1 MRKISKIFGFNS
13 SQHSL
18 RTEVFAGIST
28 FIVMAYI
35 LALAPK
41 AFEGVGGTADPFP
54 TAALFTATALV
65 SAVSTFLM
73 AVYAKRPLAV
83 APGVGLL
90 FFISGTVCM
99 QMGYSW
105 HFALT
110 AILLEGV
117 LFTVLAFSR
126 LRYLIMESIPLS
138 LRSATAVGVGLFLAS
153 LGLKS
158 AGMTDSG
165 AAIVSLASIVTE
177 PEKQL
182 FAICVMLSGVLIVYR
197 VKGAIFLSIIASTIL
212 GIPLGLTRFDEV
224 MTIPESPAPLFMQ
237 MEWSEDIFSIDM
249 FVCVVSI
256 FFLDVFDTI
265 GTVSGVLSNTNLSR
279 SNGRISRMSH
289 IFQVDAIS
297 SMLSGLMGTTT
308 CTSYLE
314 SAAGVAEGGRTG
326 VPSLVTAICFL
337 FALFFSPIFLA
348 IPPVVTGA
356 ILLVV
361 SFQMFAAI
369 KHINFTNPVEA
380 IPSVLVILVMAIIG
394 SISDGIV
401 VGVITYA
408 VLNFT
413 AEMKQERERRK
424 RGHFFT
430 INKIGR
436 AHV

>member
-1 MRKISKIFGFNS
+1 MRKIAKIFGFNS

-212 GIPLGLTRFDEV
+212 GIPLGLTRFDAV

-265 GTVSGVLSNTNLSR
+265 GTVSGVLSTTNLSR

-326 VPSLVTAICFL
+326 VTSLVTAICFL

-408 VLNFT
+408 VLNST

-430 INKIGR
+430 INKDE
-436 AHV
+436 

>member
-1 MRKISKIFGFNS
+1 MRKIAKIFGFNS

-265 GTVSGVLSNTNLSR
+265 GTVSGVLSNTSLSR

-326 VPSLVTAICFL
+326 ITSLVTAICFL
-337 FALFFSPIFLA
+337 FALFFSPLFLA

-361 SFQMFAAI
+361 SFHMFAAI

-430 INKIGR
+430 INKDE
-436 AHV
+436 

>member
-1 MRKISKIFGFNS
+1 MRKIAKIFGFNS

-279 SNGRISRMSH
+279 TNGRISRMSH

-297 SMLSGLMGTTT
+297 STLSGLMGTTT

-326 VPSLVTAICFL
+326 VTSLVTVICFL
-337 FALFFSPIFLA
+337 FALFFSPLFLA

-361 SFQMFAAI
+361 SFHMFAAI

-408 VLNFT
+408 VLNST

-430 INKIGR
+430 INKDE
-436 AHV
+436 

>member
-1 MRKISKIFGFNS
+1 MRKIAKIFGFNS

-265 GTVSGVLSNTNLSR
+265 GTVSGVLSTTNLSR
-279 SNGRISRMSH
+279 TNGRISRMSH

-408 VLNFT
+408 VLNST
-413 AEMKQERERRK
+413 AEVKQERERRK

-430 INKIGR
+430 NNKDE
-436 AHV
+436 

>member
-1 MRKISKIFGFNS
+1 MRKIAKIFGFNS

-138 LRSATAVGVGLFLAS
+138 LRSATAVGVGFFLAS

-265 GTVSGVLSNTNLSR
+265 GTVLGVLSNTNLSR
-279 SNGRISRMSH
+279 TNGRISRMSH

-408 VLNFT
+408 VLNST
-413 AEMKQERERRK
+413 AEVKQERERRK

-430 INKIGR
+430 INKDE
-436 AHV
+436 

>member
-1 MRKISKIFGFNS
+1 MRKIAKIFGFNS

-117 LFTVLAFSR
+117 LFTALAFSR

-265 GTVSGVLSNTNLSR
+265 GTVLGVLSNTNLSR
-279 SNGRISRMSH
+279 TNGRISRMSH

-326 VPSLVTAICFL
+326 VTSLVTAICFL

-361 SFQMFAAI
+361 SFHMFAAI

-424 RGHFFT
+424 RGRFFT
-430 INKIGR
+430 INKDE
-436 AHV
+436 

>member
-1 MRKISKIFGFNS
+1 MRKIAKIFGFNS

-279 SNGRISRMSH
+279 TNGRISRMSH

-297 SMLSGLMGTTT
+297 STLSGLMGTTT

-326 VPSLVTAICFL
+326 VTSLVTAICFL

-408 VLNFT
+408 VLNST

-430 INKIGR
+430 INKDE
-436 AHV
+436 

>member
-1 MRKISKIFGFNS
+1 MRKIAKIFGFNS

-265 GTVSGVLSNTNLSR
+265 GTVSGVLSTTNLSR

-326 VPSLVTAICFL
+326 VTSLVTVICFL

-361 SFQMFAAI
+361 SFHMFAAI
-369 KHINFTNPVEA
+369 KHINLTNPVEA

-430 INKIGR
+430 INKDE
-436 AHV
+436 

>member
-1 MRKISKIFGFNS
+1 
-13 SQHSL
+13 
-18 RTEVFAGIST
+18 
-28 FIVMAYI
+28 MAYI

-279 SNGRISRMSH
+279 TNGRISRMSH

-408 VLNFT
+408 VLNST

-430 INKIGR
+430 INKDE
-436 AHV
+436 

>member
-1 MRKISKIFGFNS
+1 MRKIAKIFGFNS

-197 VKGAIFLSIIASTIL
+197 VKGAIFLSIIASTII

-326 VPSLVTAICFL
+326 VTSLVTVICFL
-337 FALFFSPIFLA
+337 FALFFSPLFLA

-361 SFQMFAAI
+361 SFHMFAAI

-430 INKIGR
+430 INKDE
-436 AHV
+436 

>member
-1 MRKISKIFGFNS
+1 MRKIAKIFGFNS

-138 LRSATAVGVGLFLAS
+138 LRSATAVGVGFFLAS

-197 VKGAIFLSIIASTIL
+197 VKGAIFLSIIASTII

-249 FVCVVSI
+249 LVCVVSI

-265 GTVSGVLSNTNLSR
+265 GTVLGVLSNTNLSR
-279 SNGRISRMSH
+279 TNGRISRMSH

-297 SMLSGLMGTTT
+297 STLSGLMGTTT

-326 VPSLVTAICFL
+326 VTSLVTVICFL

-361 SFQMFAAI
+361 SFHMFAAI
-369 KHINFTNPVEA
+369 KHINLTNPVEA

-430 INKIGR
+430 INKDE
-436 AHV
+436 

>member
-1 MRKISKIFGFNS
+1 MRKIAKIFGFNS

-279 SNGRISRMSH
+279 TNGRISRMSH

-408 VLNFT
+408 VLNST
-413 AEMKQERERRK
+413 AEVKRERERRK
-424 RGHFFT
+424 HGHFFT
-430 INKIGR
+430 NNKDE
-436 AHV
+436 

>member
-1 MRKISKIFGFNS
+1 MRKIAKIFGFNS

-138 LRSATAVGVGLFLAS
+138 LRSATAVGVGFFLAS

-197 VKGAIFLSIIASTIL
+197 VKGAIFLSIIASTII

-279 SNGRISRMSH
+279 TNGRISRMSH

-297 SMLSGLMGTTT
+297 STLSGLMGTTT

-326 VPSLVTAICFL
+326 VTSLVTVICFL
-337 FALFFSPIFLA
+337 FALFFSPLFLA

-361 SFQMFAAI
+361 SFHMFAAI
-369 KHINFTNPVEA
+369 KHINLTNPVEA

-430 INKIGR
+430 INKDE
-436 AHV
+436 

>member
-1 MRKISKIFGFNS
+1 MRKIAKIFGFNS

-212 GIPLGLTRFDEV
+212 GIPLGLTRFDAV

-265 GTVSGVLSNTNLSR
+265 GTVSGVLSTTNLSR

-326 VPSLVTAICFL
+326 VTSLVTVICFL

-408 VLNFT
+408 VLNST

-430 INKIGR
+430 INKDE
-436 AHV
+436 

>member
-1 MRKISKIFGFNS
+1 MRKIAKIFGFNS

-279 SNGRISRMSH
+279 TNGRISRMSH

-326 VPSLVTAICFL
+326 VTSLVTVICFL

-361 SFQMFAAI
+361 SFHMFAAI

-408 VLNFT
+408 VLNST
-413 AEMKQERERRK
+413 AEVKQERERRK

-430 INKIGR
+430 INKDE
-436 AHV
+436 

>member
-1 MRKISKIFGFNS
+1 MRKIAKIFGFNS

-265 GTVSGVLSNTNLSR
+265 GTVSGVLSNTSLSR

-361 SFQMFAAI
+361 SFHMFAAI
-369 KHINFTNPVEA
+369 KHINLTNPVEA

-408 VLNFT
+408 VLNST
-413 AEMKQERERRK
+413 AEVKQERERRK

-430 INKIGR
+430 NNKDE
-436 AHV
+436 

>member
-1 MRKISKIFGFNS
+1 MRKIAKIFGFNS

-265 GTVSGVLSNTNLSR
+265 GTVSGVLSTTNLSR

-408 VLNFT
+408 GLNFT

-424 RGHFFT
+424 RGRFFT
-430 INKIGR
+430 INKDE
-436 AHV
+436 

>member
-1 MRKISKIFGFNS
+1 MRKIAKIFGFNS
-13 SQHSL
+13 RQHFL

-138 LRSATAVGVGLFLAS
+138 LRSATAVGVGFFLAS

-158 AGMTDSG
+158 AGMTESG

-212 GIPLGLTRFDEV
+212 GFPLGLTRFDEV

-279 SNGRISRMSH
+279 ANGRISRMSH

-413 AEMKQERERRK
+413 AEMKRERERRK
-424 RGHFFT
+424 RGNFFT
-430 INKIGR
+430 INKEE
-436 AHV
+436 

>member
-1 MRKISKIFGFNS
+1 MRKIAKIFGFNS

-138 LRSATAVGVGLFLAS
+138 LRSATAVGVGFFLAS

-265 GTVSGVLSNTNLSR
+265 GTVSGVLSTTNLSR

-326 VPSLVTAICFL
+326 VTSLVTVICFL

-430 INKIGR
+430 INKDE
-436 AHV
+436 

>member
-1 MRKISKIFGFNS
+1 MRKIAKIFGFNS

-326 VPSLVTAICFL
+326 VTSLVTVICFL
-337 FALFFSPIFLA
+337 LALFFSPLFLA

-430 INKIGR
+430 INKDE
-436 AHV
+436 

>member
-1 MRKISKIFGFNS
+1 
-13 SQHSL
+13 
-18 RTEVFAGIST
+18 
-28 FIVMAYI
+28 MAYI

-265 GTVSGVLSNTNLSR
+265 GTVSGVLSNTSLSR

-326 VPSLVTAICFL
+326 VTSLVTVICFL
-337 FALFFSPIFLA
+337 FALFFSPLFLA

-361 SFQMFAAI
+361 SFHMFAAI

-430 INKIGR
+430 INKDE
-436 AHV
+436 

>member
-1 MRKISKIFGFNS
+1 
-13 SQHSL
+13 
-18 RTEVFAGIST
+18 
-28 FIVMAYI
+28 MAYI

-408 VLNFT
+408 VLNST

-430 INKIGR
+430 INKDE
-436 AHV
+436 

>member
-1 MRKISKIFGFNS
+1 MRKIAKIFGFNS
-13 SQHSL
+13 RQHFL
-18 RTEVFAGIST
+18 RTEVFAGLST

-138 LRSATAVGVGLFLAS
+138 LRSATAVGVGFFLAS

-158 AGMTDSG
+158 AGMTESG

-279 SNGRISRMSH
+279 ANGRISRMSH

-297 SMLSGLMGTTT
+297 SMLSGLMGIST

-326 VPSLVTAICFL
+326 VTSLVTVICFL
-337 FALFFSPIFLA
+337 LALFFSPIFLA

-401 VGVITYA
+401 VGVMTYA

-413 AEMKQERERRK
+413 AEMKEERERRK
-424 RGHFFT
+424 RGNFFT
-430 INKIGR
+430 INKEE
-436 AHV
+436 

>member
-1 MRKISKIFGFNS
+1 MRKIAKIFGFNS

-279 SNGRISRMSH
+279 TNGRISRMSH

-361 SFQMFAAI
+361 SLQMFAAI
-369 KHINFTNPVEA
+369 KHINLTNPVEA

-430 INKIGR
+430 INKDE
-436 AHV
+436 

>member
-1 MRKISKIFGFNS
+1 MRKIAKIFGFNS

-138 LRSATAVGVGLFLAS
+138 LRSATAVGVGFFLAS

-182 FAICVMLSGVLIVYR
+182 FAICVLLSGVLIVYR
-197 VKGAIFLSIIASTIL
+197 VKGAIFLSIIASTII

-265 GTVSGVLSNTNLSR
+265 GTVLGVLSNTNLSR
-279 SNGRISRMSH
+279 TNGRISRMSH

-297 SMLSGLMGTTT
+297 STLSGLMGTTT

-326 VPSLVTAICFL
+326 VTSLVTVICFL
-337 FALFFSPIFLA
+337 FALFFSPLFLA

-361 SFQMFAAI
+361 SFHMFAAI
-369 KHINFTNPVEA
+369 KHINLTNPVEA

-430 INKIGR
+430 INKDE
-436 AHV
+436 

>member
-1 MRKISKIFGFNS
+1 MRKIAKIFGFNS

-138 LRSATAVGVGLFLAS
+138 LRSATAVGVGFFLAS

-197 VKGAIFLSIIASTIL
+197 VKGAIFLSIIASTII

-265 GTVSGVLSNTNLSR
+265 GTVLGVLSNTNLSR
-279 SNGRISRMSH
+279 TNGRISRMSH

-297 SMLSGLMGTTT
+297 STLSGLMGTTT

-326 VPSLVTAICFL
+326 VTSLVTVICFL
-337 FALFFSPIFLA
+337 LALFFSPLFLA

-361 SFQMFAAI
+361 SFHMFAAI
-369 KHINFTNPVEA
+369 KHINLTNPVEA

-430 INKIGR
+430 INKDE
-436 AHV
+436 

>member
-1 MRKISKIFGFNS
+1 MRKIAKIFGFNS

-138 LRSATAVGVGLFLAS
+138 LRSATAVGVGFFLAS

-212 GIPLGLTRFDEV
+212 GIPLGLTRFDAV

-279 SNGRISRMSH
+279 TNGRISRMSH

-326 VPSLVTAICFL
+326 VTSLVTAICFL

-430 INKIGR
+430 INKDE
-436 AHV
+436 

>member
-1 MRKISKIFGFNS
+1 MRKIAKIFGFNS

-212 GIPLGLTRFDEV
+212 GIPLGLTRFDAL

-265 GTVSGVLSNTNLSR
+265 GTVSGVLSTTNLSR

-297 SMLSGLMGTTT
+297 STLSGLMGTTT

-326 VPSLVTAICFL
+326 ITSLVTAICFL

-430 INKIGR
+430 INKDE
-436 AHV
+436 

>member
-1 MRKISKIFGFNS
+1 MRKIAKIFGFNS

-41 AFEGVGGTADPFP
+41 AFQGVGGTADPFP

-138 LRSATAVGVGLFLAS
+138 LRSATAVGVGFFLAS

-265 GTVSGVLSNTNLSR
+265 GTVLGVLSNTNLSR
-279 SNGRISRMSH
+279 TNGRISRMSH

-337 FALFFSPIFLA
+337 FALFFSPLFLA

-361 SFQMFAAI
+361 SFHMFAAI

-430 INKIGR
+430 INKDE
-436 AHV
+436 

>member
-1 MRKISKIFGFNS
+1 MRKIAKIFGFNS

-18 RTEVFAGIST
+18 RTEVFAGTST

-212 GIPLGLTRFDEV
+212 GIPLGLTRFDAV

-265 GTVSGVLSNTNLSR
+265 GTVSGVLSTTNLSR

-430 INKIGR
+430 INKDE
-436 AHV
+436 

>member
-1 MRKISKIFGFNS
+1 MRKIAKIFGFNS

-138 LRSATAVGVGLFLAS
+138 LRSATAVGVGFFLAS

-279 SNGRISRMSH
+279 TNGRISRMSH

-326 VPSLVTAICFL
+326 VTSLVTVICFL
-337 FALFFSPIFLA
+337 FALFFSPLFLA

-430 INKIGR
+430 NNKDE
-436 AHV
+436 

>member
-1 MRKISKIFGFNS
+1 MRKIAKIFGFNS

-138 LRSATAVGVGLFLAS
+138 LRSATAVGVGFFLAS

-279 SNGRISRMSH
+279 ANGRISRMSH

-297 SMLSGLMGTTT
+297 STLSGLMGTTT

-326 VPSLVTAICFL
+326 VTSLVTVICFL

-361 SFQMFAAI
+361 SFHMFAAI

-430 INKIGR
+430 INKDE
-436 AHV
+436 

>member
-1 MRKISKIFGFNS
+1 MRKIAKIFGFNS
-13 SQHSL
+13 RQHFL
-18 RTEVFAGIST
+18 RTEVFAGLST

-138 LRSATAVGVGLFLAS
+138 LRSATAVGVGFFLAS

-158 AGMTDSG
+158 AGMTESG

-212 GIPLGLTRFDEV
+212 GIPLGLTHFDKV

-279 SNGRISRMSH
+279 ANGRISRMSH

-297 SMLSGLMGTTT
+297 SMLSGLMGTST

-326 VPSLVTAICFL
+326 VTSLVTVICFL
-337 FALFFSPIFLA
+337 LALFFSPLFLA

-361 SFQMFAAI
+361 SFHMFAAI

-401 VGVITYA
+401 VGVMTYA

-413 AEMKQERERRK
+413 AEMKEERERRK
-424 RGHFFT
+424 RGNFFT
-430 INKIGR
+430 INKDE
-436 AHV
+436 

>member
-1 MRKISKIFGFNS
+1 MRKIAKIFGFNS

-138 LRSATAVGVGLFLAS
+138 LRSATAVGVGFFLAS

-197 VKGAIFLSIIASTIL
+197 VKGAIFLSIIASTII

-279 SNGRISRMSH
+279 TNGRISRMSH

-297 SMLSGLMGTTT
+297 STLSGLMGTTT

-430 INKIGR
+430 INKDE
-436 AHV
+436 

>member
-1 MRKISKIFGFNS
+1 MRKIAKIFGFNS

-265 GTVSGVLSNTNLSR
+265 GTVSGVLSNTSLSR

-326 VPSLVTAICFL
+326 VTSLVTVICFL

-361 SFQMFAAI
+361 SFHMFAAI

-408 VLNFT
+408 VLNST
-413 AEMKQERERRK
+413 AEVKQERERRK

-430 INKIGR
+430 NNKDE
-436 AHV
+436 

>member
-1 MRKISKIFGFNS
+1 MRKIAKIFGFNS

-18 RTEVFAGIST
+18 RTEVFAGLST

-54 TAALFTATALV
+54 TAALFTATALL

-182 FAICVMLSGVLIVYR
+182 FAICVLLSGVLIVYR

-265 GTVSGVLSNTNLSR
+265 GTVLGVLSNTNLSR
-279 SNGRISRMSH
+279 TNGRISRMSH

-297 SMLSGLMGTTT
+297 STLSGLMGTTT

-326 VPSLVTAICFL
+326 VTSLVTVICFL
-337 FALFFSPIFLA
+337 FALFFSPLFLA

-361 SFQMFAAI
+361 SFHMFAAI

-430 INKIGR
+430 INKDE
-436 AHV
+436 

>member
-1 MRKISKIFGFNS
+1 MRKIAKIFGFNS

-138 LRSATAVGVGLFLAS
+138 LRSATAVGVGFFLAS

-401 VGVITYA
+401 VGVITYS

-424 RGHFFT
+424 RGNFFT
-430 INKIGR
+430 INKEE
-436 AHV
+436 

>member
-1 MRKISKIFGFNS
+1 MRKIAKIFGFNS

-212 GIPLGLTRFDEV
+212 GIPLGLTRFDAV

-279 SNGRISRMSH
+279 TNGRISRMSH

-408 VLNFT
+408 VLNST
-413 AEMKQERERRK
+413 AEVKQERERRK

-430 INKIGR
+430 NNKDE
-436 AHV
+436 

>member
-1 MRKISKIFGFNS
+1 MRKIAKIFGFNS

-117 LFTVLAFSR
+117 LFTALAFSR

-138 LRSATAVGVGLFLAS
+138 LRSATAVGVGFFLAS

-197 VKGAIFLSIIASTIL
+197 VKGAIFLSIIASTII

-265 GTVSGVLSNTNLSR
+265 GTVLGVLSNTNLSR
-279 SNGRISRMSH
+279 TNGRISRMSH

-297 SMLSGLMGTTT
+297 STLSGLMGTTT

-326 VPSLVTAICFL
+326 VTSLVTVICFL
-337 FALFFSPIFLA
+337 LALFFSPLFLA

-361 SFQMFAAI
+361 SFHMFAAI
-369 KHINFTNPVEA
+369 KHINLTNPVEA

-430 INKIGR
+430 INKDE
-436 AHV
+436 